1 MQEFEFKISDSLI
14 CRKFAYNPKFSG
26 HFNSTIFSKSPEIRE
41 ISCNNSMKL
50 FSLAVESPWRNRL
63 ARSAVNRK
71 DGGSRPPGDVTFAFL
86 NQHGAFIHIFIQEYC
101 ICSIEANATKFGDI
115 FINHLAT
122 IWLGSISA
130 ALSSPVF
137 VPPREERGREGE
149 ELGLISRTGAG
160 NRAYNLIWHIT
171 VHVRFTWR
179 FHGNFILRSFKIT
192 FELILTIFL
201 RFWKKI
207 QESSKMADQDGHH
220 ADMMCHLTSF
230 DVIDWCGL

>member
-1 MQEFEFKISDSLI
+1 MQEFESKISDSLI

-41 ISCNNSMKL
+41 TSCNNSVKL
-50 FSLAVESPWRNRL
+50 FSLSVESPWRNRS

-122 IWLGSISA
+122 I
-130 ALSSPVF
+130 
-137 VPPREERGREGE
+137 
-149 ELGLISRTGAG
+149 
-160 NRAYNLIWHIT
+160 
-171 VHVRFTWR
+171 
-179 FHGNFILRSFKIT
+179 
-192 FELILTIFL
+192 
-201 RFWKKI
+201 
-207 QESSKMADQDGHH
+207 
-220 ADMMCHLTSF
+220 
-230 DVIDWCGL
+230 